1 MIIEAFYM
9 RVQCSNGCT
18 VSMIIEA
25 FYMRVQCSNDCTVS
39 MIVEAFL
46 LAFGAPTIALL
57 A

>member
-1 MIIEAFYM
+1 
-9 RVQCSNGCT
+9 
-18 VSMIIEA
+18 MIIEA